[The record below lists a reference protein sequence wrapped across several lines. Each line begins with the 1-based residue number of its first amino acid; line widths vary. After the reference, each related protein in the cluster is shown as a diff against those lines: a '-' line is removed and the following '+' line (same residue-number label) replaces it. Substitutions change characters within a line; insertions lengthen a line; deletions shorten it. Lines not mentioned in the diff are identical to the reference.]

1 MSQIQEKINK
11 LIENRETARLGGG
24 QKAIDKQHDK
34 GKYTARE
41 RIQMLLDEGS
51 FEEFDMF
58 VTHRCYD
65 FGMDR
70 KHTFGDGVVTGY
82 GTIDGRLVY
91 VFAQDFTV
99 TAGSLSLSMS
109 DKICKVMDMAMRNGA
124 PCIGMN
130 DSGGARIQEGVNA
143 LAGYANIF
151 QRNVMSSGVIPQ
163 ISAIFGPCA
172 GGAVYSPALTDF
184 IIMKKETSNMF
195 LTGPKVVK
203 TVTGEDVTQEQLGGA
218 LMHTT
223 KSGVAQFAVDTE
235 EEGIGLIKKL
245 ISYMPQNNME
255 DAPLAV
261 CTDKITRLED
271 SLNEIIPDSANKPYD
286 MTEVI
291 KAIVDNGE
299 FLESAAGYAKNIITC
314 FARFNGQ
321 SVGIIANQP
330 KFMAGVLDI
339 NASRKAARFVRFCD
353 AFNIP
358 IVTLVDVPGFLP
370 GTTQEYGGVIT
381 HGAKL
386 LFAYCEATVP
396 KITVTLR
403 KAYGGAYIVMSSKHI
418 RGDINYAWPTAEIA
432 VMGASGAV
440 EVLYGKELKELADK
454 PEEKAKFIAEK
465 EQEYNDKFSNPY
477 NAARYGYID
486 DVIEPRNTRFRVIRA
501 LQSLATKRLQNPAKK
516 HSNIP
521 LYQTEKMTIL
531 TVMNW
536 GWSEILW
543 VSLIGFS
550 LVFILLVALI
560 FIMKAFGA
568 CFRVRPA
575 SGRKVDAQPMISE
588 EEIAAIATA
597 LKIYKGALHD
607 RESEVLTILNIKR
620 AYSPWNSKI
629 HGLTPLPERK

>member
-1 MSQIQEKINK
+1 MSEIQKQQVAN
-11 LIENRETARLGGG
+11 LIENREVARLGGG
-24 QKAIDKQHDK
+24 EKAIEKQHSK

-41 RIQMLLDEGS
+41 RIHMLLDEGS

-65 FGMDR
+65 FGMD
-70 KHTFGDGVVTGY
+70 KSHTFGDGVVTGY
-82 GTIDGRLVY
+82 GTIEGRLVY

-99 TAGSLSLSMS
+99 TAGSLSISMAE
-109 DKICKVMDMAMRNGA
+109 KICKVMDMAMRNGA
-124 PCIGMN
+124 PCIGLN

-151 QRNVMSSGVIPQ
+151 MRNVMASGMIPQ

-184 IIMKKETSNMF
+184 IIMRRETSYMF

-218 LMHTT
+218 TMHTT

-235 EEGIGLIKKL
+235 EEGIALIRDL
-245 ISYMPQNNME
+245 LSYMPQNNLE
-255 DAPLAV
+255 SAPEV
-261 CTDKITRLED
+261 PCTDDIARKED
-271 SLNEIIPDSANKPYD
+271 TLNEIIPDHPNKPYD
-286 MTEVI
+286 MYDVI
-291 KAIVDNGE
+291 RAIVDNGE
-299 FLESAAGYAKNIITC
+299 FLESAASFAKNIITC

-330 KFMAGVLDI
+330 NFMAGVLDI

-370 GTTQEYGGVIT
+370 GTAQEYGGVIT

-396 KITVTLR
+396 KVTVTLR

-440 EVLYGKELKELADK
+440 EVLHAKELAAITD
-454 PEEKAKFIAEK
+454 PEEKAKYVEK
-465 EQEYNDKFSNPY
+465 LEQEYKDKFSNPY

-501 LQSLATKRLQNPAKK
+501 LESLRNKRTHNPNKK
-516 HSNIP
+516 HCNIP
-521 LYQTEKMTIL
+521 L
-531 TVMNW
+531 
-536 GWSEILW
+536 
-543 VSLIGFS
+543 
-550 LVFILLVALI
+550 
-560 FIMKAFGA
+560 
-568 CFRVRPA
+568 
-575 SGRKVDAQPMISE
+575 
-588 EEIAAIATA
+588 
-597 LKIYKGALHD
+597 
-607 RESEVLTILNIKR
+607 
-620 AYSPWNSKI
+620 
-629 HGLTPLPERK
+629 

>member
-1 MSQIQEKINK
+1 M
-11 LIENRETARLGGG
+11 ARLGGG
-24 QKAIDKQHDK
+24 EKAIEKQHSK

-41 RIQMLLDEGS
+41 RIHMLLDEGS

-65 FGMDR
+65 FGMEK

-99 TAGSLSLSMS
+99 TAGSLSISMAE
-109 DKICKVMDMAMRNGA
+109 KICKVMDMAMRNGA
-124 PCIGMN
+124 PCIGLN

-151 QRNVMSSGVIPQ
+151 MRNVMASGMIPQ

-184 IIMKKETSNMF
+184 IIMRRETSYMF

-218 LMHTT
+218 TMHTT

-235 EEGIGLIKKL
+235 EEGIALIRDL
-245 ISYMPQNNME
+245 LSYMPQNNLE
-255 DAPLAV
+255 SAPEV
-261 CTDKITRLED
+261 PCTDDIARKED
-271 SLNEIIPDSANKPYD
+271 TLNEIIPDHPNKPYD
-286 MTEVI
+286 MYDVI
-291 KAIVDNGE
+291 RAIVDNGE
-299 FLESAAGYAKNIITC
+299 YLESAASFAKNIITC

-330 KFMAGVLDI
+330 NFMAGVLDI

-370 GTTQEYGGVIT
+370 GTAQEYGGVIT

-396 KITVTLR
+396 KVTVTLR

-440 EVLYGKELKELADK
+440 EVLHAKELAAITD
-454 PEEKAKFIAEK
+454 PEEKAKYVEK
-465 EQEYNDKFSNPY
+465 LEQEYKDKFSNPY

-501 LQSLATKRLQNPAKK
+501 LESLRNKRTHNPNKK
-516 HSNIP
+516 HCNIP
-521 LYQTEKMTIL
+521 L
-531 TVMNW
+531 
-536 GWSEILW
+536 
-543 VSLIGFS
+543 
-550 LVFILLVALI
+550 
-560 FIMKAFGA
+560 
-568 CFRVRPA
+568 
-575 SGRKVDAQPMISE
+575 
-588 EEIAAIATA
+588 
-597 LKIYKGALHD
+597 
-607 RESEVLTILNIKR
+607 
-620 AYSPWNSKI
+620 
-629 HGLTPLPERK
+629 